1 MTRKKLIKDEGQ
13 VIEVEEINM
22 PEIIEV
28 SHTQGKKMLKKP
40 MSEKQKANVDKLVE
54 ANRLKWELKK
64 QEKEE
69 SIKKLSEDK
78 IKVVVKPKRI
88 YPVKSKKVSPKEE
101 SESETDSNH
110 SDDKYQKKR
119 VTKHKKYSSEEETEE
134 TEQTETET
142 EPERLQPSKL
152 KRYSKTKKYD
162 DKINNKLEELEQ
174 RVKHNSFIS
183 SRVFGLKK

>member
-13 VIEVEEINM
+13 VIEVEEVNM

-54 ANRLKWELKK
+54 ANRLKWEQKK
-64 QEKEE
+64 QQKEE
-69 SIKKLSEDK
+69 TIKKLSEDK
-78 IKVVVKPKRI
+78 IKVVVKPKRV
-88 YPVKSKKVSPKEE
+88 YPIKSKKVSPKEE
-101 SESETDSNH
+101 SETESDSNH

-119 VTKHKKYSSEEETEE
+119 VTHKYSEEDTEE
-134 TEQTETET
+134 ETET
-142 EPERLQPSKL
+142 EPERLQQPKL

-162 DKINNKLEELEQ
+162 EKINNKLEELEQ
-174 RVKHNSFIS
+174 RVKANSFIS

>member
-1 MTRKKLIKDEGQ
+1 MTRTKMIKDEGQ
-13 VIEVEEINM
+13 IIEVEEI
-22 PEIIEV
+22 PEILEV

-54 ANRLKWELKK
+54 ANRLKWEQKK
-64 QEKEE
+64 QQKEE

-78 IKVVVKPKRI
+78 IKVVVKPKRV

-101 SESETDSNH
+101 SETESDSNH

-119 VTKHKKYSSEEETEE
+119 VTHKYSEEDTEE
-134 TEQTETET
+134 ETET
-142 EPERLQPSKL
+142 EPERLQQPKL

-162 DKINNKLEELEQ
+162 EKINNRLEELEQ
-174 RVKHNSFIS
+174 RVKANSFIS